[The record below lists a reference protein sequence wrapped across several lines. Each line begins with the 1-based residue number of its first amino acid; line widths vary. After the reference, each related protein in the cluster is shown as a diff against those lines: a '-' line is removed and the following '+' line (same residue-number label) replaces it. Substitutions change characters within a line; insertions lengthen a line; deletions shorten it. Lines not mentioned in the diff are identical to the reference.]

1 MSRPGPAPTPTHLK
15 IVRGVRRDRIND
27 KEPKPTKKTPPCP
40 AWLSA
45 EGKKVWRR
53 TSKQLTEMGLLYA
66 CDGDSL
72 AAYCEAVVRHQKAC
86 EVINSTGILIKGRR
100 DGVVK
105 NPAVQV
111 ARDAE
116 ATIKAFAQEFGLT
129 PSARTRLKT
138 TEETSST
145 LDDLLR

>member
-1 MSRPGPAPTPTHLK
+1 MSKPGPAPTPTHLK

-27 KEPKPTKKTPPCP
+27 KEPKPPKKMPSCP
-40 AWLSA
+40 SWLSA

-53 TSKQLTEMGLLYA
+53 TSKQLSEMGILYA

-72 AAYCEAVVRHQKAC
+72 AAYCEAVVRHQMAC
-86 EVINSTGILIKGRR
+86 ELIGQTGILIKGRR

-138 TEETSST
+138 NEETSST

>member
-1 MSRPGPAPTPTHLK
+1 
-15 IVRGVRRDRIND
+15 
-27 KEPKPTKKTPPCP
+27 
-40 AWLSA
+40 
-45 EGKKVWRR
+45 
-53 TSKQLTEMGLLYA
+53 MGLLYA

>member
-15 IVRGVRRDRIND
+15 IVRGVRRDRINTS
-27 KEPKPTKKTPPCP
+27 EPTPTKKAPPCP
-40 AWLSA
+40 SWLSA
-45 EGKKVWRR
+45 EAKKVWRR
-53 TSKQLTEMGLLYA
+53 VSKQLSEMGLLYA

-72 AAYCEAVVRHQKAC
+72 AAYCEAVVRHQRAC
-86 EVINSTGILIKGRR
+86 EIVNTTGILVEGRR
-100 DGVVK
+100 DGMVK

-138 TEETSST
+138 NEETSST

>member
-1 MSRPGPAPTPTHLK
+1 
-15 IVRGVRRDRIND
+15 
-27 KEPKPTKKTPPCP
+27 
-40 AWLSA
+40 
-45 EGKKVWRR
+45 
-53 TSKQLTEMGLLYA
+53 MGLLYA

-86 EVINSTGILIKGRR
+86 EIVNTTGILVEGRR
-100 DGVVK
+100 DGMVK

-111 ARDAE
+111 VRDCE